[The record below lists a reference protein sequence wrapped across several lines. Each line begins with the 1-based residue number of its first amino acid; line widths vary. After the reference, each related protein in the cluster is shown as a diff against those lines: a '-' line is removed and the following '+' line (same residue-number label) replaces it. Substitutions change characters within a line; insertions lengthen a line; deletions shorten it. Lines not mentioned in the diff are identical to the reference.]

1 MLSPSP
7 ETQGTAANAAQPAP
21 AEARVKRLSRP
32 IAAVLVGV
40 ALIGVAAL
48 AETILLRNQA
58 WKDALLVLDGSPPA
72 NAEGIIPI
80 SLRRIPLEL
89 SPRVQAVVER
99 VRAAFP
105 DAKEDIDRLQL
116 DKGERVI
123 LMSAPVDTLT
133 PLLASGRLPVPGKR
147 EALAGDLASRSTF
160 DLDGASFSVVGRLQR
175 GVAGLAYA
183 YVIPEDPAV
192 QQHFTA
198 ESGATEGWID
208 PEGFKRLKED
218 ETYLEDQESPKLVGG
233 ITRSPPWVASLVVAG
248 LFLVACGGSV
258 LQVRLL
264 RHSAARAPGFLRA
277 VLREIIER
285 PALVIFV
292 HAALYGVFFLMMLVA
307 FQYPVANIRAT
318 SLVRD
323 EFAKGELSYI
333 GNAYASGD
341 IFLAAAATFFH
352 NYVYATLLFA
362 LAPSLIVPFAGL
374 IKNLLSFASVG
385 FVMAP
390 IWAESGAKLVYHSI
404 TMALEMEGYIIAS
417 FVVVVWPLRIFKGVT
432 GSAFLDQL
440 AQGLRIVVSGALLA
454 GIMLAI
460 AALYEATTL
469 IILNPWT

>member
-1 MLSPSP
+1 MLPPSP
-7 ETQGTAANAAQPAP
+7 ETEELSGSAAQS
-21 AEARVKRLSRP
+21 LSTGAGRRKFSGP
-32 IAAVLVGV
+32 MAVLLIGV
-40 ALIGVAAL
+40 ALIGAAAL
-48 AETILLRNQA
+48 AEVVLSRNQP
-58 WKDALLVLDGSPPA
+58 WKDALLAPEALLPANVEGLIPVAVRRLPREIPASLRPAIDQLRDFPGAADVLD
-72 NAEGIIPI
+72 
-80 SLRRIPLEL
+80 LLEI
-89 SPRVQAVVER
+89 E
-99 VRAAFP
+99 
-105 DAKEDIDRLQL
+105 
-116 DKGERVI
+116 KGERVVLLSLKADI
-123 LMSAPVDTLT
+123 LTR
-133 PLLASGRLPVPGKR
+133 LLASGRLPVPGKP
-147 EALAGDLASRSTF
+147 EALAGDLAASPTF
-160 DLDGASFSVVGRLQR
+160 DLDGRSFSVVGRLQR

-183 YVIPEDPAV
+183 YVIPHDPAME
-192 QQHFTA
+192 QYFTT

-218 ETYLEDQESPKLVGG
+218 ETYLADQEPPKLVGG

-248 LFLVACGGSV
+248 LFMVACGGSV

-264 RHSAARAPGFLRA
+264 RHAAARAPGFLRA

-292 HAALYGVFFLMMLVA
+292 HTVLYGVFFLMMLVA

-341 IFLAAAATFFH
+341 ILLAAAATFFH
-352 NYVYATLLFA
+352 NYVYATILFA

-417 FVVVVWPLRIFKGVT
+417 FVVVVWPLRVFKGLT
-432 GSAFLDQL
+432 GGTFLEQL
-440 AQGLRIVVSGALLA
+440 AQGFRIVVSGALLA

-469 IILNPWT
+469 IVLSPWT